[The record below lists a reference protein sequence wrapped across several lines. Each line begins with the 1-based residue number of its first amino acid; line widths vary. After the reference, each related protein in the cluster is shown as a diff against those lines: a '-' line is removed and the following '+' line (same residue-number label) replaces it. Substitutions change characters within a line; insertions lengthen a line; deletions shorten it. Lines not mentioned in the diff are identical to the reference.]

1 MGKES
6 TDKQL
11 SLPGKVGESVTKEKT
26 TELARKDLFRE
37 KLEWKQGV
45 REELVW
51 KRRISQ
57 QQGSQVEN
65 PTVIVMFVPD
75 RRQSRRQGALAA
87 SGECG

>member
-45 REELVW
+45 REELV
-51 KRRISQ
+51 
-57 QQGSQVEN
+57 
-65 PTVIVMFVPD
+65 
-75 RRQSRRQGALAA
+75 
-87 SGECG
+87 